1 MLFEGLPEQEKQRFD
16 RSSKHPLHLGTLSTM
31 LTHLE
36 TLIRDVVRSAY
47 QTAFGAEPPSSFLE
61 IRPADRPEFGDYTSN
76 VAMLAASD
84 LKTSPRDIGSKLLQ
98 VVSEQIEGDSS
109 HTILKAELAGP
120 GFLNLFLKP
129 EAVQRSLTRV
139 FDTAKPFGT
148 SQLGEGK
155 TIQVEFVSSNPTGPL
170 TVGHGRQA
178 VLGDVLA
185 TLYERIGYDVHRE
198 YYFNDEGR
206 QVDLLAES
214 LWVRYQERYE
224 ELRDIPEDGYQGE
237 YLIAVAAELG
247 EELDRSFPVF
257 DEETKQLF
265 RREAVVRMTK
275 LIKDDLVEMG
285 IQFDSWFSETSLH
298 QSGKIDAALQLLK
311 DRDGVYEE
319 EGALWLKAEE
329 HGGAKNSVLIR
340 SDGRPTYLMVDIA
353 YHIDKHKRGFDR
365 VLDVQ
370 GADHHAE
377 QTCVKAALRLL
388 GYPDEWLSYAV
399 HQFVSLKEGGQ
410 VQKMSTRAGRFV
422 TLHDLTS
429 DLGKDVVRYFMI
441 SRKPEAHLDFDLDL
455 ARAESSDNPSTY
467 IQYAYTRIR
476 SIFRKINSDGITD
489 LDQTDLSLLTETE
502 ELALIKALDQF
513 PQVIAHAA
521 LDFAPHALAEY
532 GLNLS
537 RAFHAYYDKHRVLID
552 DVALQTAR
560 LALLSALQIALR
572 ECLAILGMD
581 APEEM

>member
-1 MLFEGLPEQEKQRFD
+1 
-16 RSSKHPLHLGTLSTM
+16 M

-36 TLIRDVVRSAY
+36 ALILEVVRSAY
-47 QTAFGAEPPSSFLE
+47 QTVFEAEPPSSFLE
-61 IRPADRPEFGDYTSN
+61 IRPTDRPEFGDYTSN
-76 VAMLAASD
+76 IAMLAASQ
-84 LKTSPRDIGSKLLQ
+84 LKSAPRDIGSKLLQ
-98 VVSEQIEGDSS
+98 AISDQIDANSS
-109 HTILKAELAGP
+109 HPVLKAELAGP
-120 GFLNLFLKP
+120 GFLNLFLTP
-129 EAVQRSLTRV
+129 EAIQDALGQV
-139 FDTAKPFGT
+139 FAPTSHFGS
-148 SQLGEGK
+148 SQVGTGQS
-155 TIQVEFVSSNPTGPL
+155 IQVEFVSSNPTGPL

-214 LWVRYQERYE
+214 LWVRYQEQYE
-224 ELRDIPEDGYQGE
+224 DNHDIPEDGYQGE
-237 YLIAVAAELG
+237 YLISVASQLAKTLG
-247 EELDRSFPVF
+247 RPFPTF

-265 RREAVVRMTK
+265 RREAVVRMTE
-275 LIKDDLVEMG
+275 LIKDDLVNMG
-285 IQFDSWFSETSLH
+285 IEFNTWFSETSLH
-298 QSGKIDAALQLLK
+298 QEGKIDATLQLLK
-311 DRDGVYEE
+311 NKDGVYES
-319 EGALWLKAEE
+319 EGAIWLKAEE
-329 HGGAKNSVLIR
+329 HGGAKDSVLIR

-353 YHIDKHKRGFDR
+353 YHINKHERGFDY

-388 GYPDEWLSYAV
+388 GYPDEWLSYAS

-422 TLHDLTS
+422 TLHDLTQ

-441 SRKPEAHLDFDLDL
+441 SRKPEAHLEFDLDL

-476 SIFRKINSDGITD
+476 SIFRKIESEGIR
-489 LDQTDLSLLTETE
+489 DLSQVDTSLLVETE
-502 ELALIKALDQF
+502 ELALIKMLDQF
-513 PQVIAHAA
+513 PQIVAHAA

-537 RAFHAYYDKHRVLID
+537 RAFHAYYDKHRVLMD
-552 DVALQTAR
+552 DAKLQMAR
-560 LALLSALQIALR
+560 LALLSAIQITLS

>member
-1 MLFEGLPEQEKQRFD
+1 
-16 RSSKHPLHLGTLSTM
+16 M

-36 TLIRDVVRSAY
+36 TLILGVIRSAY
-47 QTAFGAEPPSSFLE
+47 CRAFGDEPAAAFLE
-61 IRPADRPEFGDYTSN
+61 IRPTDRPEFGDYTSN
-76 VAMLAASD
+76 IAMLAASK
-84 LKTSPRDIGSKLLQ
+84 LRASPRDIGGRLHSALTD
-98 VVSEQIEGDSS
+98 QIETDPS
-109 HTILKAELAGP
+109 HPVARVELAGP

-129 EAVQRSLTRV
+129 AAVQDALKRILATSE
-139 FDTAKPFGT
+139 PFGSST
-148 SQLGEGK
+148 LGEGK
-155 TIQVEFVSSNPTGPL
+155 SIQIEFVSSNPTGPL

-185 TLYERIGYDVHRE
+185 TLYGRIGYNVQRE
-198 YYFNDEGR
+198 YYFNDEG
-206 QVDLLAES
+206 QQIDLLAES
-214 LWVRYQERYE
+214 LWVRYQELYQDAHE
-224 ELRDIPEDGYQGE
+224 IPENGYQGD
-237 YLIAVAAELG
+237 YLIEVA
-247 EELDRSFPVF
+247 EELKQNLARPFPKF
-257 DEETKQLF
+257 DDDAKALF
-265 RREAVVRMTK
+265 RRTAVDRMTHV
-275 LIKDDLVEMG
+275 IKRDLHELGVF
-285 IQFDSWFSETSLH
+285 FDRWFSEADLH
-298 QSGKIDAALQLLK
+298 KAGKIEQTLQLLTAN
-311 DRDGVYEE
+311 DGVYEQ
-319 EGALWLKAEE
+319 EGAIWLRSEA
-329 HGGAKNSVLIR
+329 HGGAKDSVLIR

-353 YHIDKHKRGFDR
+353 YHIDKHERGFDY

-388 GYPDEWLSYAV
+388 GYPDGWLSYAV

-410 VQKMSTRAGRFV
+410 IQKMSTRAGRFV
-422 TLHDLTS
+422 TLHDLTQ

-476 SIFRKINSDGITD
+476 SIFRKTDSSRISDFN
-489 LDQTDLSLLTETE
+489 QADLSLLAELE
-502 ELALIKALDQF
+502 ELNLIKMLDQF
-513 PQVIAHAA
+513 PQVVAHAA

-552 DVALQTAR
+552 DTALQTAR
-560 LALLSALQIALR
+560 LALLAAIQGALG
-572 ECLAILGMD
+572 ECLDILGMD

>member
-1 MLFEGLPEQEKQRFD
+1 MPGTPEEQHFD
-16 RSSKHPLHLGTLSTM
+16 ESSKDNRHLGTLSAM

-36 TLIRDVVRSAY
+36 TLIRNVVRSAY
-47 QTAFGAEPPSSFLE
+47 QTVFETEPPSSFLE
-61 IRPADRPEFGDYTSN
+61 IRPTDRPEFGDYTSN
-76 VAMLAASD
+76 IAMLAASE
-84 LKTSPRDIGSKLLQ
+84 LKASPRDIGGKLLQ
-98 VVSEQIEGDSS
+98 AISEQIEGDSS
-109 HTILKAELAGP
+109 HPVIKGELAGP
-120 GFLNLFLKP
+120 GFLNLFLRP
-129 EAVQRSLTRV
+129 EAVQSSLSQV
-139 FDTAKPFGT
+139 FGT
-148 SQLGEGK
+148 TTRFGSSQLGEGK

-214 LWVRYQERYE
+214 LWVRYQEQYE
-224 ELRDIPEDGYQGE
+224 DIHEIPEDGYQGD
-237 YLIAVAAELG
+237 YLISVAVDLRKT
-247 EELDRSFPVF
+247 LDRPFPTF
-257 DEETKQLF
+257 DDETKQLF
-265 RREAVVRMTK
+265 RREAVVRMTA
-275 LIKDDLVEMG
+275 LIKDDLVNMG
-285 IQFDSWFSETSLH
+285 IEFDSWFSETSLH
-298 QSGKIDAALQLLK
+298 QTGKIDAALQLLGDK
-311 DRDGVYEE
+311 DGVYEE
-319 EGALWLKAEE
+319 DGAIWLKAEE

-353 YHIDKHKRGFDR
+353 YHIDKHERGFDH
-365 VLDVQ
+365 VLNVQ

-399 HQFVSLKEGGQ
+399 HQFVSLKENGQ

-422 TLHDLTS
+422 TLHDLTT

-441 SRKPEAHLDFDLDL
+441 SRKPEAHLEFDLDL

-476 SIFRKINSDGITD
+476 SIFRKIDSSGIKD
-489 LDQTDLSLLTETE
+489 LSQTDLSLLTETE
-502 ELALIKALDQF
+502 ELGLIKALDQF
-513 PQVIAHAA
+513 PQVVAHAA

-552 DVALQTAR
+552 DAKLQTAR
-560 LALLSALQIALR
+560 LTLLSAIEIALS
-572 ECLAILGMD
+572 ECLSILGMD
-581 APEEM
+581 SPEEM